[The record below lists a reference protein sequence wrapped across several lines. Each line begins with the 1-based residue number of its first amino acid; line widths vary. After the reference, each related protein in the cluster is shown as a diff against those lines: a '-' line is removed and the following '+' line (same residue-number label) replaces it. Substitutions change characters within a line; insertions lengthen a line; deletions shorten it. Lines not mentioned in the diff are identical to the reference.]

1 MSEEYGNDF
10 ISIADDEGNEFEL
23 EVIDSLEYEGV
34 TYLELLTADENENTR
49 SADDDGL
56 IILKVLYEDGEE
68 VFATPDTDEE
78 LNLIYDMFM
87 ERVFDESISDEDAD
101 DSGKE

>member
-1 MSEEYGNDF
+1 MSEEFGNDF

-23 EVIDSLEYEGV
+23 EVIDRLEYQSV
-34 TYLELLTADENENTR
+34 TYLALLAAAEDEDAHSE
-49 SADDDGL
+49 DDDGL

-78 LNLIYDMFM
+78 LTLVYDMFM
-87 ERVFDESISDEDAD
+87 ERLFDDNLSEEETIDE
-101 DSGKE
+101 KV